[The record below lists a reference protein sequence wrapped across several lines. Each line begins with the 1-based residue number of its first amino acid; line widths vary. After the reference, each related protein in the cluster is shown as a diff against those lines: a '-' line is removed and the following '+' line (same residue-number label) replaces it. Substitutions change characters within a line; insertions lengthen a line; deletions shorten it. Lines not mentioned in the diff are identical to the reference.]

1 MDCPPNIREQ
11 AAKAQAANKPPEEE
25 ELEWWQSSSVYQV
38 LIPSFKDTNGDGK
51 GDLGGVIDN
60 LDYLVDLG
68 IDIVWLTPI
77 FDSPMYDMGYDDLNS
92 AKKKLT
98 DSESAC
104 RYDIRNYFEVNPVY
118 GTLDDMD
125 RLIRIAHEKG
135 LKVIID
141 IALNHTS
148 VEVSMSYKV

>member
-1 MDCPPNIREQ
+1 MTDSVAELCSKSIQIFIFSEHETSSKEPAVTIKVMDCPPNIREQ
-11 AAKAQAANKPPEEE
+11 AAKAQAANKPPEEG
-25 ELEWWQSSSVYQV
+25 ELEWWQVSSVYQV

-92 AKKKLT
+92 AQK
-98 DSESAC
+98 
-104 RYDIRNYFEVNPVY
+104 N
-118 GTLDDMD
+118 
-125 RLIRIAHEKG
+125 
-135 LKVIID
+135 
-141 IALNHTS
+141 
-148 VEVSMSYKV
+148 